1 MPSLFSAKN
10 ITKSYKVSNNPFKEN
25 RLQVLRGINFSLNA
39 GQTLAVVGESGSGK
53 STLARILVGADSADS
68 GELFFQDKNILKKKS
83 KFEWYKNIRMIF
95 QDASA
100 SLNPRATIRQSLEE
114 PLHNGTKYTATQRLE
129 RIREVLE
136 MVGLRPEYAERYP
149 HTFSGGQ
156 RQRIAIARVLLLKP
170 KVIVADEPV
179 SSLDVS
185 IQAQIINLLLDLQD
199 QLGLAYVFISHDL
212 GLVQHFSNKVL
223 VLNDGK
229 QEEYGLVTDVFSQPK
244 SQYTLELLNA
254 SAGYTKPLR

>member
-1 MPSLFSAKN
+1 MPSLFAAKD
-10 ITKSYKVSNNPFKEN
+10 IRKSYKVSNNPLKKGDLEV
-25 RLQVLRGINFSLNA
+25 LQGVSFSLNE

-53 STLARILVGADSADS
+53 STLARILVGADSPDS
-68 GELFFQDKNILKKKS
+68 GELLFEGNNILKQK

-114 PLHNGTKYTATQRLE
+114 PLHNGTNYTASQRRE
-129 RIREVLE
+129 RIMEVLE

-156 RQRIAIARVLLLKP
+156 RQRIAIARALLLRP

-179 SSLDVS
+179 SALDVS
-185 IQAQIINLLLDLQD
+185 VQAQIINLLLDLQD
-199 QLGLAYVFISHDL
+199 QLDLAYVFISHDL

-229 QEEYGLVTDVFSQPK
+229 QEEYGRVADIFSQPK

-254 SAGYTKPLR
+254 SAGYKKPT

>member
-1 MPSLFSAKN
+1 MPSLFSAKD
-10 ITKSYKVSNNPFKEN
+10 ITKSYKVSNNPLKKGHLPV
-25 RLQVLRGINFSLNA
+25 LQGVNFSLNA

-53 STLARILVGADSADS
+53 STLARVLVGADSPDS
-68 GELFFQDKNILKKKS
+68 GELLFEGRNILKKKN
-83 KFEWYKNIRMIF
+83 KFEWFKNIRMIF

-100 SLNPRATIRQSLEE
+100 SLNPRTTIRQSLEE
-114 PLHNGTKYTATQRLE
+114 PLRNGTSYTANQRRE
-129 RIREVLE
+129 RIMEVLE
-136 MVGLRPEYAERYP
+136 MVGLRAEYAQRYP

-156 RQRIAIARVLLLKP
+156 RQRIAIARALLLRP

-179 SSLDVS
+179 SALDVS
-185 IQAQIINLLLDLQD
+185 VQAQIINLLLDLQD
-199 QLGLAYVFISHDL
+199 QLDLAYVFISHDL

-229 QEEYGLVTDVFSQPK
+229 QEEYGRVTDIFSQPK

-254 SAGYTKPLR
+254 SAGYKKPE

>member
-1 MPSLFSAKN
+1 MANLFSAKD
-10 ITKSYKVSNNPFKEN
+10 IRKSYKVSNNPLKKGQLE
-25 RLQVLRGINFSLNA
+25 VLHGVNFSLNA

-53 STLARILVGADSADS
+53 STLARILVGADKPDS
-68 GELFFQDKNILKKKS
+68 GELLFEGNNILKKNR

-114 PLHNGTKYTATQRLE
+114 PLHNGTHYTASQRRD
-129 RIREVLE
+129 RIVEVLE

-156 RQRIAIARVLLLKP
+156 RQRIAIARALLLRP

-179 SSLDVS
+179 SALDVS
-185 IQAQIINLLLDLQD
+185 VQAQIINLLLDLQD
-199 QLGLAYVFISHDL
+199 QLDLAYVFISHDL

-223 VLNDGK
+223 VLNNGT
-229 QEEYGLVTDVFSQPK
+229 QEEYGRVADVFSQPK
-244 SQYTLELLNA
+244 SKYTLELLNA
-254 SAGYTKPLR
+254 SAGYQKPIT

>member
-1 MPSLFSAKN
+1 MPNLFSAKD
-10 ITKSYKVSNNPFKEN
+10 IRKSYKVSNNPLKKGQLE
-25 RLQVLRGINFSLNA
+25 VLHGVNFSLNA

-53 STLARILVGADSADS
+53 STLARILVGADKPDS
-68 GELFFQDKNILKKKS
+68 GELLFEGNNILKKNR

-114 PLHNGTKYTATQRLE
+114 PLHNGTQYTASQRRD
-129 RIREVLE
+129 RIVEVLE

-156 RQRIAIARVLLLKP
+156 RQRIAIARALLLRP

-179 SSLDVS
+179 SALDVS
-185 IQAQIINLLLDLQD
+185 VQAQIINLLLDLQD
-199 QLGLAYVFISHDL
+199 QLDLAYVFISHDL

-223 VLNDGK
+223 VLNNGT
-229 QEEYGLVTDVFSQPK
+229 QEEYGRVADVFSQPK
-244 SQYTLELLNA
+244 SKYTLELLNA
-254 SAGYTKPLR
+254 SAGYQKSIT

>member
-1 MPSLFSAKN
+1 MANLFSAKD
-10 ITKSYKVSNNPFKEN
+10 IRKSYKVSNNPLKKGQLE
-25 RLQVLRGINFSLNA
+25 VLHGVNFSLNA

-53 STLARILVGADSADS
+53 STLARILVGADKPDS
-68 GELFFQDKNILKKKS
+68 GELLFEGNNILKKNR

-114 PLHNGTKYTATQRLE
+114 PLHNGTHYTASQRRD
-129 RIREVLE
+129 RIVEVLE

-156 RQRIAIARVLLLKP
+156 RQRIAIARALLLRP
-170 KVIVADEPV
+170 KVIVADEPM
-179 SSLDVS
+179 SALDVS
-185 IQAQIINLLLDLQD
+185 VQAQIINLLLDLQD
-199 QLGLAYVFISHDL
+199 QLDLAYVFISHDL

-223 VLNDGK
+223 VLNNGT
-229 QEEYGLVTDVFSQPK
+229 QEEYGRVADVFSQPK
-244 SQYTLELLNA
+244 SKYTLELLNA
-254 SAGYTKPLR
+254 SAGYQKPIT

>member
-1 MPSLFSAKN
+1 MANLFSAKD
-10 ITKSYKVSNNPFKEN
+10 IRKSYKVSNNPLKKGQLE
-25 RLQVLRGINFSLNA
+25 VLHGVNFSLNA

-53 STLARILVGADSADS
+53 STLARILVGADKPDS
-68 GELFFQDKNILKKKS
+68 GELLFEGNNILKKNR

-114 PLHNGTKYTATQRLE
+114 PLHNGTHYTASQRRD
-129 RIREVLE
+129 RIVEVLE

-156 RQRIAIARVLLLKP
+156 RQRIAIARALLLRP

-179 SSLDVS
+179 SALDVS
-185 IQAQIINLLLDLQD
+185 VQAQIINLLLDQQD
-199 QLGLAYVFISHDL
+199 QLDLAYVFISHDL

-223 VLNDGK
+223 VLNNGP
-229 QEEYGLVTDVFSQPK
+229 QEEYGRVADVFSQPK
-244 SQYTLELLNA
+244 SKYTLELLNA
-254 SAGYTKPLR
+254 SAGYQKPIT